1 LAIGVDLLSDSTHW
15 NPGSIIHPKL
25 NSALQL
31 FSSTAIRVQQVCLV
45 DDFVVAVPTEKPGV
59 CDVLQR
65 VRTIATLQENL
76 NNGRGY
82 LS

>member
-1 LAIGVDLLSDSTHW
+1 
-15 NPGSIIHPKL
+15 
-25 NSALQL
+25 
-31 FSSTAIRVQQVCLV
+31 
-45 DDFVVAVPTEKPGV
+45 V

-82 LS
+82 LSWLLYRIFILKNDVKRIWHCTFSYKGDK